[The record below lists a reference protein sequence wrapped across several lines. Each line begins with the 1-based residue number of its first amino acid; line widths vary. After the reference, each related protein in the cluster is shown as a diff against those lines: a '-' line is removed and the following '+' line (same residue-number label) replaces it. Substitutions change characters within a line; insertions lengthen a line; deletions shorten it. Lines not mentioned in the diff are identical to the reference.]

1 MAANVANTRTAGHRV
16 LPPTTSNG
24 QPCGGSSSS
33 TTTSRRHDRK
43 PGRSPAKQAA
53 APSTVSQSVSTE
65 SGKYSTGYRLPHVNA
80 PDIITGAMTTSSIV
94 GASSPGAATWRREA
108 HAARPADRRATAAP
122 INHHPDHPQRN
133 PARAHQHE
141 SYPGREWEQRNQQPV
156 QPPPLCAPR
165 CYRDDVQSFL
175 VEDERSRCSA
185 TGECQRGERRLAPA
199 TAMRLGRALVDDA
212 DASVRVSRL
221 VLCQDRSM
229 SSVAWCTHGIIQRD
243 KFGRAQQ
250 GDLEI
255 CKGCGLPTPDSYNRA
270 MAGRGPVRG
279 PTAVERARNARQ
291 QGLKFFEIQLEA
303 GSSIRDVSFASAD
316 SGDRTEA
323 DNGQTLHDIEA
334 EGWLL
339 HTAGYVFVPT
349 GQSTRQKILGTGESI
364 AISGVTV
371 GVYLFRAAPRDS

>member
-1 MAANVANTRTAGHRV
+1 
-16 LPPTTSNG
+16 
-24 QPCGGSSSS
+24 
-33 TTTSRRHDRK
+33 
-43 PGRSPAKQAA
+43 
-53 APSTVSQSVSTE
+53 
-65 SGKYSTGYRLPHVNA
+65 
-80 PDIITGAMTTSSIV
+80 
-94 GASSPGAATWRREA
+94 
-108 HAARPADRRATAAP
+108 
-122 INHHPDHPQRN
+122 
-133 PARAHQHE
+133 
-141 SYPGREWEQRNQQPV
+141 
-156 QPPPLCAPR
+156 
-165 CYRDDVQSFL
+165 
-175 VEDERSRCSA
+175 
-185 TGECQRGERRLAPA
+185 
-199 TAMRLGRALVDDA
+199 
-212 DASVRVSRL
+212 
-221 VLCQDRSM
+221 M